1 LHGGCARLKPI
12 AGRRRRL
19 VAQVVGAGV
28 GGLTAAALLADAGLK
43 VLVAEQH
50 FQPGG
55 FCQTFQRKLHHNGE
69 PVVYRFDAGPH
80 DFSGVWIG
88 GPVTAILERLGVA
101 QRIEWR
107 RVDHTYRTSN
117 LAIDVPR
124 DWHAYVAELGRMF
137 PSVGNGFE
145 TLFGAIKAIHDA
157 MYSPLIGAGGIP
169 GLGMNVEG
177 MYAFARQYSFAV
189 DWMDKAFDQL
199 VAQHIADPQARRL
212 VTMLAFYVSDG
223 RESLTC
229 AQVIP
234 LFGYYFYGGH
244 HPVGG
249 SSEFVAALLAAIKAR
264 GGEVRLNTAVRKIIV
279 ADGRAAGLM
288 LASGEQ
294 ISARAVVTDAD
305 LKRTFLELIDP
316 AELPGDY
323 RQRILAAEPA
333 ASAFTVHLGID
344 IVPDI
349 RPAVYVHGDQQVGI
363 VAMSLIDPSAAPA
376 GHSTLTL
383 ISLLPHAEARSWLP
397 DDTNPDSEAWRQS
410 ADYRE
415 RKRQFGDNMIAAAE
429 RVIPGLS
436 AHIVYRDEA
445 SPVTFTRYD
454 RSSAGSIYGIG
465 REARLKGAK
474 SPIPGLVV
482 AGSATHGPGV
492 EAALISG
499 AHAANALLPG
509 LLATP
514 KPKGVKQA
522 A

>member
-1 LHGGCARLKPI
+1 
-12 AGRRRRL
+12 
-19 VAQVVGAGV
+19 
-28 GGLTAAALLADAGLK
+28 
-43 VLVAEQH
+43 
-50 FQPGG
+50 
-55 FCQTFQRKLHHNGE
+55 
-69 PVVYRFDAGPH
+69 VVYRFDAGPH

-124 DWHAYVAELGRMF
+124 DWHAYVALLGRMF

-169 GLGMNVEG
+169 GLGMSVER
-177 MYAFARQYSFAV
+177 MVAFAQQYRFAV
-189 DWMDKAFDQL
+189 EWMDKPFDQL

-212 VTMLAFYVSDG
+212 VSMLAFYVSDG
-223 RESLTC
+223 RESLSC
-229 AQVIP
+229 AQVTP

-244 HPVGG
+244 HPIGG
-249 SSEFVAALLAAIKAR
+249 SGEFVAALMAAIKAR
-264 GGEVRLNTAVRKIIV
+264 GGEVWLHTAVRKIIV

-288 LASGEQ
+288 LANGKQ
-294 ISARAVVTDAD
+294 ISAQAVVTDAD
-305 LKRTFLELIDP
+305 LKRTFLEMIDP

-323 RQRILAAEPA
+323 RQRLLAAEPA

-344 IVPDI
+344 MVPDI

-376 GHSTLTL
+376 GHSTLSL
-383 ISLLPHAEARSWLP
+383 IALLPHAAALGWLP
-397 DDTNPDSEAWRQS
+397 DDTHPDSEAWRQS

-415 RKRQFGDNMIAAAE
+415 RKRQFGDKMIAAAE
-429 RVIPGLS
+429 KVIPGLS

-465 REARLKGAK
+465 QEARLKGAK

-499 AHAANALLPG
+499 AYAANALLPG

-514 KPKGVKQA
+514 KPKGFKQA